1 MKPRFTITEAD
12 ALLAM
17 PRPDTKAMTELTE
30 EEKQAIDNRVD
41 ALVALLEGASISQVA
56 KLYSIHPKTLRRMLD
71 LCSEPAFN
79 GGINGFA
86 VCMPRTR
93 LVDPQP
99 RDTGIPPQGRA
110 HAMAQLILAIPE
122 LGALVA
128 KFKGEVPTRTR
139 TSPSFDRLYADIK
152 RILKAKG
159 LGDGYPLNTRDGGR
173 RALSTF
179 IKRSRERNADQAMAF
194 AAPMALTKWKELA
207 DIRPFDEMQFDG
219 HYIDLKDQ
227 CVAVPLPDG
236 TYVLAKISGLLL
248 LVELDVGSRACV
260 SWQVVIDAS
269 YDQFDLLRTLSAGLT
284 PWHPRDLGDSRMRYL
299 PNAWM
304 PTAMPGLLPRAL
316 KLSLDN
322 FSGHLA
328 KHARRTMLHYQ
339 LGVYRF
345 GVAGIPQ
352 TRAEIEAFFK
362 LIEHKV
368 LRFLAG
374 GFEPETRNRVEQK
387 VSTRTASNY
396 PIFADLLEDFLDVV
410 ISTYNVTPHSELH
423 NRSPRESAERYI
435 ELGGMPLRSS
445 RTADDARDMR
455 RFRVQVT
462 IRGSNAGDV
471 LPHVNYGYGTYRS
484 DMLNP
489 RTDLIGDKFDGYIE
503 DDDARF
509 LTLLDGRGLPYITLQ
524 TLPPYARTPHTLA
537 ERKRA
542 AKLKK
547 SNPARWEGIDDM
559 IEAYHAD
566 VRECAR
572 RLKWAADEVAS
583 GAVPHAPIDR
593 PLGTSSGAAQT
604 LAGLPPRGGPV
615 NLRRR

>member
-1 MKPRFTITEAD
+1 MKPRFTMIEAD
-12 ALLAM
+12 ALLAL
-17 PRPDTKAMTELTE
+17 PRPDTKAMTDRTE

-41 ALVALLEGASISQVA
+41 ALVALLGGASITQVA
-56 KLYSIHPKTLRRMLD
+56 ALYSLHPRTLRRMLD
-71 LCSEPAFN
+71 LCAEPALN
-79 GGINGFA
+79 GGINGFS
-86 VCMPRTR
+86 VCIPRTR

-99 RDTGIPPQGRA
+99 RDTGLPLQGRA
-110 HAMAQLILAIPE
+110 HDMTPLIQTIPE
-122 LGALVA
+122 LGALVV
-128 KFKGEVPTRTR
+128 KFKGQLPTRVR
-139 TSPSFDRLYADIK
+139 TSPSFDRLYVDVK
-152 RILKAKG
+152 RLLKAKE
-159 LGDGYPLNTRDGGR
+159 LGDSYPLNTRDGGR

-179 IKRSRERNADQAMAF
+179 IRRSRERNADQAMTF
-194 AAPMALTKWKELA
+194 SAAEALTKWKELA

-219 HYIDLKDQ
+219 HYIDLKDL

-248 LVELDVGSRACV
+248 LAELDVGSRSCA
-260 SWQVVIDAS
+260 SWQVVIDES
-269 YDQFDLLRTLSAGLT
+269 YDQFDLLRTLAVGLT
-284 PWHPRDLGDSRMRYL
+284 PWQPRELSGRRMRHL

-304 PTAMPGLLPRAL
+304 PTAMPSLPRAL

-328 KHARRTMLHYQ
+328 KHARRTMLHHQ

-352 TRAEIEAFFK
+352 SRPEIEAFFK
-362 LIEHKV
+362 VIEQKV

-374 GFEPETRNRVEQK
+374 GFEPETKSRVEQK
-387 VSTRTASNY
+387 VSTRRAADY
-396 PIFADLLEDFLDVV
+396 PIFQDLLEDFLDVA
-410 ISTYNVTPHSELH
+410 ISTYNVSAHTELH
-423 NRSPRESAERYI
+423 NRSPREVAERYI
-435 ELGGMPLRSS
+435 ELGGMPLRST

-455 RFRVQVT
+455 RLRVQVT
-462 IRGSNAGDV
+462 IRGSKAGDV
-471 LPHVNYGYGTYRS
+471 LPHVNYGYGTYRG
-484 DMLNP
+484 DTLNP
-489 RTDLIGDKFDGYIE
+489 RTDLVGEKFDGFIE
-503 DDDARF
+503 DEDARY
-509 LTLLDGRGLPYITLQ
+509 LTLLDEHGLPRFTLQ

-542 AKLKK
+542 EKLKR
-547 SNPARWEGIDDM
+547 SSPARWEGIDDL

-572 RLKWAADEVAS
+572 HLKWAADEVAS
-583 GAVPHAPIDR
+583 GAVPRVPTDR
-593 PLGTSSGAAQT
+593 PPAPSSGAAQT

>member
-12 ALLAM
+12 ALLAL
-17 PRPDTKAMTELTE
+17 PRPDTKAMTDRTE
-30 EEKQAIDNRVD
+30 EEKQAIDNRVG
-41 ALVALLEGASISQVA
+41 ALVALLGGAPISQVA
-56 KLYSIHPKTLRRMLD
+56 TAYSIYPKTLRRMLD
-71 LCSEPAFN
+71 LCAKPAFN

-86 VCMPRTR
+86 VCIPGAR

-99 RDTGIPPQGRA
+99 RHTGLPPQGRA
-110 HAMAQLILAIPE
+110 HAMTQLILAIPE

-139 TSPSFDRLYADIK
+139 TSPAFDRLYAQIK
-152 RILKAKG
+152 RILKGVG
-159 LGDGYPLNTRDGGR
+159 LGDCYPLNTRDGGR

-179 IKRSRERNADQAMAF
+179 IRRSREHNADQAMAF
-194 AAPMALTKWKELA
+194 SAPMALTKWKELA
-207 DIRPFDEMQFDG
+207 DIRPFDEMQFDA

-236 TYVLAKISGLLL
+236 TSVLAKISGLLL
-248 LVELDVGSRACV
+248 LVEFDVGSRACV

-284 PWHPRDLGDSRMRYL
+284 PWHPRDLSGRRMRYL

-304 PTAMPGLLPRAL
+304 PAATPGLLPRAL

-328 KHARRTMLHYQ
+328 KHARRTMLHHQ
-339 LGVYRF
+339 LGIYRF

-362 LIEHKV
+362 LIEQKV

-374 GFEPETRNRVEQK
+374 GFEPETKNRVEQK
-387 VSTRTASNY
+387 VSTRMASNY
-396 PIFADLLEDFLDVV
+396 PIFADLLEDFLDVA
-410 ISTYNVTPHSELH
+410 ISTYNVSAHAELH
-423 NRSPRESAERYI
+423 NRSPREVAERYI
-435 ELGGMPLRSS
+435 ELGGMPLCSS

-455 RFRVQVT
+455 RIRVQVT
-462 IRGSNAGDV
+462 IRGSKSGDV

-484 DMLNP
+484 DTLNP
-489 RTDLIGDKFDGYIE
+489 RTDLIGEKFHGYIE

-509 LTLLDGRGLPYITLQ
+509 LTLLDERGLPYITLQ

-542 AKLKK
+542 EKLKR
-547 SNPARWEGIDDM
+547 SHSGRWEGIDDL

-572 RLKWAADEVAS
+572 HLKWAADEVAS
-583 GAVPHAPIDR
+583 GALPRAPVDR
-593 PLGTSSGAAQT
+593 PLCTSSGAAQT